1 MLGQILVTKQTG
13 AQGKVVSK
21 GRTLGANI
29 GGWEQNQWKTHLRE
43 RTRAKIS
50 SQRESKL
57 NNCHLWLTVVPAL
70 PFSPYQQACSSN
82 IVDRLLKRV
91 ETQHQV
97 SYICTSIHIGIRKYY
112 RNKHKLNLNI
122 DQWKAYYEAAGGEKK
137 RRVYGLGSQA
147 KCYYGPNL
155 HGSSG
160 SDTSSSIP
168 SSSAQSAS
176 NLNELVTRLIPALTE
191 HIKSCAI

>member
-97 SYICTSIHIGIRKYY
+97 SYICTSIHIGKVSG
-112 RNKHKLNLNI
+112 NI
-122 DQWKAYYEAAGGEKK
+122 TGT
-137 RRVYGLGSQA
+137 
-147 KCYYGPNL
+147 N
-155 HGSSG
+155 
-160 SDTSSSIP
+160 TNSI
-168 SSSAQSAS
+168 
-176 NLNELVTRLIPALTE
+176 
-191 HIKSCAI
+191 

>member
-82 IVDRLLKRV
+82 IVDRNMDNLERAWMYERLDGRGGTNSNFVTGVDSFLLFARS
-91 ETQHQV
+91 Q
-97 SYICTSIHIGIRKYY
+97 
-112 RNKHKLNLNI
+112 RNHM
-122 DQWKAYYEAAGGEKK
+122 
-137 RRVYGLGSQA
+137 
-147 KCYYGPNL
+147 
-155 HGSSG
+155 SG
-160 SDTSSSIP
+160 
-168 SSSAQSAS
+168 
-176 NLNELVTRLIPALTE
+176 
-191 HIKSCAI
+191 